1 MTFTADQLHRQEKK
15 NILDL
20 KFNSTTSVEEC
31 EQQLDGIVGRHWF
44 YLQCFRL

>member
-1 MTFTADQLHRQEKK
+1 MTFTADQEKK

-31 EQQLDGIVGRHWF
+31 EQQL
-44 YLQCFRL
+44 

>member
-1 MTFTADQLHRQEKK
+1 MTFTADQLHRQEKKK

-31 EQQLDGIVGRHWF
+31 EQQL
-44 YLQCFRL
+44 